1 MNTIQMDSS
10 ISTVI
15 PGSPG
20 GVSRR
25 GGASVA
31 PDEHIAISDD
41 LDCGAVQQDAAGLG
55 DASGLLQGGPGAASA
70 GSRMPPPRP

>member
-41 LDCGAVQQDAAGLG
+41 LDCGAVQQDAAGT
-55 DASGLLQGGPGAASA
+55 
-70 GSRMPPPRP
+70 R